1 MKRLIHSHSGYSRIE
16 IAFMATLAAL
26 VSILAITKYLDLS
39 EMTEDSME
47 PGVVVAIKQSLA
59 NYAEESR
66 DIGRNPLY
74 PKSLDQA
81 KIGDTGIRNPFFSHV
96 LEGGIAVAGWSKTGN
111 NAYAA
116 PSGTNYAYYPDTG
129 KFQSIDAPTP
139 VTGTPSPEPDAN

>member
-1 MKRLIHSHSGYSRIE
+1 MRSNNGYSRLE

-47 PGVVVAIKQSLA
+47 PGVVVAIQESLA

-66 DIGRNPLY
+66 DIGRTPVY

-81 KIGDTGIRNPFFSHV
+81 QLGDTGIRNPFFSHV
-96 LEGGIAVAGWSKTGN
+96 LKGGIAVAGWSKTSK
-111 NAYAA
+111 NAYSA
-116 PSGTNYAYYPDTG
+116 PSGNGYNYDPATG
-129 KFQSIDAPTP
+129 KFQPIDATTPT
-139 VTGTPSPEPDAN
+139 TGTPAQTDGQPGG